1 MEQVIVTGV
10 NASGMIKIDPT
21 QYAYIKSVEID
32 LPLDEV
38 GTTDPQVTLSGSLT
52 GAKTFHSDTALDLR
66 FQPNED
72 VYITT
77 SNFTADYSSVIRY
90 VIGGANKEVYNN
102 TDTTRKQA
110 RFVPNFWRYR

>member
-1 MEQVIVTGV
+1 MEQRIVSGV
-10 NASGMIKIDPT
+10 NASGTITIDPT
-21 QYAYIKSVEID
+21 QYAYIKSIEID
-32 LPLDEV
+32 MPMSELSTSDAA
-38 GTTDPQVTLSGSLT
+38 VTLSGSNT
-52 GAKTFHSDTALDLR
+52 GANTFHRDTTLDLR

-77 SNFTADYSSVIRY
+77 ANFSGDYSAIVRY
-90 VIGGANKEVYNN
+90 VIGGSNKEVYNN